1 MGYGQLALSTH
12 LSVPEVVF
20 NFNKLHLGILL
31 ALEMLEGGEKMA
43 KILRCSDMGV
53 KCDWVGRAAT
63 EEELLKLATKHAA
76 DEHGMKEIPKDLW
89 AKAKAVIK
97 EE

>member
-1 MGYGQLALSTH
+1 
-12 LSVPEVVF
+12 
-20 NFNKLHLGILL
+20 
-31 ALEMLEGGEKMA
+31 MA

-63 EEELLKLATKHAA
+63 DEELFKLATKHAA
-76 DEHGMKEIPKDLW
+76 DEHGMKEIPKEVW

-97 EE
+97 DE

>member
-1 MGYGQLALSTH
+1 MR
-12 LSVPEVVF
+12 
-20 NFNKLHLGILL
+20 
-31 ALEMLEGGEKMA
+31 EGGEKMA

-63 EEELLKLATKHAA
+63 DEELFNLATKHAA
-76 DEHGMKEIPKDLW
+76 DEHGMKEIPKELW

-97 EE
+97 DE

>member
-1 MGYGQLALSTH
+1 MGYGQLASSTH

-31 ALEMLEGGEKMA
+31 AVEMLEGGEKMA

-63 EEELLKLATKHAA
+63 EEELHKIATKHAA
-76 DEHGMKEIPKDLW
+76 DEHGMKEIPKELW

-97 EE
+97 DE